1 VIKYY
6 IKKEIRMNGRERWK
20 RIFKFEKVDRVF
32 NCEFGY
38 WTETLKRWHNE
49 GLPEDIDNDWKAD
62 KFFNFDPIGGIP
74 VNMGLI
80 PHFEEKIIEETDRY
94 IIKQGTDG
102 IINKIFKD
110 GTSTIPH
117 YIKFPVE
124 NKNDWIEFKERLKPD
139 ISKRYPDEETWKGFK
154 KEWEKR
160 DYPLGISCGSLF
172 GWIRNWMGFE
182 NCLISIYEQPDLI
195 EDMMD
200 YIVYF
205 VLTLIEKALQ
215 EVKNIDFA
223 LFWEDMAFKTGP
235 MISPKHFSKLMVPRY
250 KKITDRLKK
259 EGIDVVIVD
268 CDGNINELVPLW
280 LEAGVNVMFPLEINS
295 GSDPVV
301 LRKKYGNKVLLKG
314 GVDKKALI
322 YGKEAIDRELERIKE
337 TVESGGF
344 IPHVDHRVPADVSYE
359 NYKYYLKKKKKIFNI
374 SDWNIE
380 EILK

>member
-1 VIKYY
+1 
-6 IKKEIRMNGRERWK
+6 
-20 RIFKFEKVDRVF
+20 
-32 NCEFGY
+32 
-38 WTETLKRWHNE
+38 
-49 GLPEDIDNDWKAD
+49 
-62 KFFNFDPIGGIP
+62 
-74 VNMGLI
+74 MG
-80 PHFEEKIIEETDRY
+80 
-94 IIKQGTDG
+94 
-102 IINKIFKD
+102 
-110 GTSTIPH
+110 
-117 YIKFPVE
+117 
-124 NKNDWIEFKERLKPD
+124 
-139 ISKRYPDEETWKGFK
+139 
-154 KEWEKR
+154 KR

-195 EDMMD
+195 ENMMD

-235 MISPKHFSKLMVPRY
+235 MISPKHFSKFMVPRY
-250 KKITDRLKK
+250 KKITDRLKN

-301 LRKKYGNKVLLKG
+301 LRKKYGNRVLLKG

-337 TVESGGF
+337 TVETGGF
-344 IPHVDHRVPADVSYE
+344 IPMLTTEFLLMSVM
-359 NYKYYLKKKKKIFNI
+359 KII
-374 SDWNIE
+374 SI
-380 EILK
+380 I

>member
-1 VIKYY
+1 
-6 IKKEIRMNGRERWK
+6 MNARERW
-20 RIFKFEKVDRVF
+20 RRTFKFEKVDRIF

-38 WTETLKRWHNE
+38 WRDTLKRWHNE
-49 GLPEDIDNDWKAD
+49 GLPENINNDTAMNIFL
-62 KFFNFDPIGGIP
+62 KFDRIRGVPI
-74 VNMGLI
+74 NMGII
-80 PHFEEKIIEETDRY
+80 PDFEEKVIEETDRY
-94 IIKQGTDG
+94 IIKQGSDG
-102 IINKIFKD
+102 VICKVFKD
-110 GTSTIPH
+110 GISTIPH
-117 YIKFPVE
+117 YIKFPIE

-139 ISKRYPDEETWKGFK
+139 ISKRYPDEKRWEELK
-154 KEWEKR
+154 KEWENR

-182 NCLISIYEQPDLI
+182 NCLISFYEQPNLI

-215 EVKNIDFA
+215 EIKDIDFA
-223 LFWEDMAFKTGP
+223 DFWEDMAFKTGP
-235 MISPKHFSKLMVPRY
+235 MISPKLFSKFMVPRY
-250 KKITDRLKK
+250 KKITERLKK

-301 LRKKYGNKVLLKG
+301 LRKKYGNRVLLKG

-322 YGKEAIDRELERIKE
+322 YGKEAIERELERIKG
-337 TVESGGF
+337 TVETGGF

-359 NYKYYLKKKKKIFNI
+359 NYKYYLKKKKEIFNI
-374 SDWNIE
+374 YDWEIE